1 MPPNQVKKLYTFL
14 LYCTKILSIIC
25 ESSKELLKMK
35 NSKSGLTPSTWL
47 LRGDFSQ
54 RCDHGITFHHLLC

>member
-1 MPPNQVKKLYTFL
+1 MPPNQVKFFYTFL

-35 NSKSGLTPSTWL
+35 NCKSVFNT
-47 LRGDFSQ
+47 
-54 RCDHGITFHHLLC
+54 